1 MVTMGRV
8 LSADYRDQRPTTM
21 HRSISA
27 VVKHARTSV
36 RYLSS
41 SVGGT
46 LASTHSTFL
55 ELVQLHGTGDFVV
68 NEHTGFIEIVI
79 NNPTK
84 RNAISGRMMNQFAGI
99 VDHITTLQETDNN
112 LVGLVIRGSG
122 TEAFCAGAD
131 LNLAK
136 EVVNTPVIGGLMSA
150 FMTDALNRLR
160 QSNLISV
167 CSLNG
172 PALGGGAELATTTD
186 FRIMPDD
193 EKVFIQ
199 FVHAK
204 IGASPGW
211 GGARRL
217 TNIVGRKHAIKLCA
231 GSAQV
236 RADEAHAIGLIDNI
250 EAPYA
255 QYRLQS
261 SADEYFQRM
270 GREFLAPYLKQAYPG
285 SVRAIK
291 ASIAATED
299 LTGSDAKAVE
309 MSMFKQRWCSPDN
322 NAALSAK
329 K

>member
-1 MVTMGRV
+1 MM
-8 LSADYRDQRPTTM
+8 QRSTL
-21 HRSISA
+21 A
-27 VVKHARTSV
+27 VVRGARTSV
-36 RYLSS
+36 RYMSS
-41 SVGGT
+41 PVGGT
-46 LASTHSTFL
+46 LANAHSSFL
-55 ELVQLHGTGDFVV
+55 ELVQSHGSGDFVV
-68 NEHTGFIEIVI
+68 YEYSGFIEIVI
-79 NNPTK
+79 NNPTR

-99 VDHITTLQETDNN
+99 VDHITTLQETDNS
-112 LVGLVIRGSG
+112 LVGLIIRGTG

-136 EVVNTPVIGGLMSA
+136 EVVNTPVKGGLMSA

-167 CSLNG
+167 CCLNG
-172 PALGGGAELATTTD
+172 PALGGGAELATTAD
-186 FRIMPDD
+186 FRIMPAD

-236 RADEAHAIGLIDNI
+236 RSAEAHEIGFVDNI
-250 EAPYA
+250 VAPYT
-255 QYRLQS
+255 QYLQNIQS
-261 SADEYFQRM
+261 PGTSAGGTAVPSADEYFHEM
-270 GREFLAPYLKQAYPG
+270 GKAFLVPYLKQAYPG

-299 LTGSDAKAVE
+299 LSSSDAKAVE

-322 NAALSAK
+322 NAALSSAK